1 MSMKYISKDITL
13 NLNLQLCIGCSLCVT
28 VCPHRVF
35 LMENNKAKIDN
46 KEKCME
52 CGACASNCPTNA
64 IKLDAGVG
72 CATAVL
78 ASSSKIK
85 PFKWMR

>member
-1 MSMKYISKDITL
+1 MAMKYITKDITL
-13 NLNLQLCIGCSLCVT
+13 NLNHELCIGCNLCVT

-35 LMENNKAKIDN
+35 LMENSKAKIHN

-64 IKLDAGVG
+64 IKLNAGVG